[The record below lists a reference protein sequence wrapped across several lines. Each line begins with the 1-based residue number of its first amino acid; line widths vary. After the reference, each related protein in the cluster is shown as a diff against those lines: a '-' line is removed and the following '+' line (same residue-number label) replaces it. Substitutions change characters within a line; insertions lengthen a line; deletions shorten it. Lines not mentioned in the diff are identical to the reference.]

1 MTEVVPRPIGVAQR
15 RLRGPGERIG
25 GPIRVGKRRSQ
36 RAGKGVARPI
46 AVVQRGVAAGTRSG
60 RPKLGDRRPLP
71 KHDETPKHRLSEEK
85 SRRFRGHVRAPMVKL
100 VPLVPPRLRY
110 RNCID
115 RSQGSETNSR
125 GMSSRRGSRLPL
137 VRAEANLWPSAA
149 RRKTKSRRRKRQ
161 RPRQSRDQGTN
172 HPPRKFNYGSRCE
185 RSSSRMSLMPESG
198 IVCFK
203 SEVAMLAYCAGN
215 TFL

>member
-71 KHDETPKHRLSEEK
+71 KHDCAPKHRLSEEK

-100 VPLVPPRLRY
+100 VPLVPPPDLPTG
-110 RNCID
+110 IVSTD
-115 RSQGSETNSR
+115 RREVKPTRGGCRPAEGRGCPLFAWRRTYGQVQPGAKRKAAAENGS
-125 GMSSRRGSRLPL
+125 GRGSHVIKGPI
-137 VRAEANLWPSAA
+137 N
-149 RRKTKSRRRKRQ
+149 
-161 RPRQSRDQGTN
+161 RPPG
-172 HPPRKFNYGSRCE
+172 KFDYS
-185 RSSSRMSLMPESG
+185 
-198 IVCFK
+198 
-203 SEVAMLAYCAGN
+203 
-215 TFL
+215 